1 MSHVPGLGEKSHN
14 AFTEAGINGVFPLI
28 GKFLSFRDIN
38 STSESCCQN
47 FFDWMGEVKL
57 PHGGCAKHAITRAVA
72 EKVNLILPGVYDR
85 TRYPQQLQQSS
96 SQQQQSRT

>member
-14 AFTEAGINGVFPLI
+14 AFTDAGINGVFPLI

-47 FFDWMGEVKL
+47 FFDWMGECNL
-57 PHGGCAKHAITRAVA
+57 PHGGSAKHAITRAVA
-72 EKVNLILPGVYDR
+72 EKVNLILPGVYDS
-85 TRYPQQLQQSS
+85 TRYPQQSS
-96 SQQQQSRT
+96 SQQQQPRT